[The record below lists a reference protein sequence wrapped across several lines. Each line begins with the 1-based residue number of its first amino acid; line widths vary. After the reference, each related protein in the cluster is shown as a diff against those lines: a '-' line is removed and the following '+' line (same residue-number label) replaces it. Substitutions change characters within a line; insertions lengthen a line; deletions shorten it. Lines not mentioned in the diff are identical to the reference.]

1 MDVTVKVYGRFLE
14 DQVYKI
20 KKRGVKISNDE
31 ITVSLKENASLS
43 ELLKTLEISE
53 HTGIMCLINEKIPY
67 FDDKLSDGDKV
78 EIILLVDG
86 G

>member
-1 MDVTVKVYGRFLE
+1 MDVTVKLYGRFLE
-14 DQVYKI
+14 EQVYKL

-31 ITVSLKENASLS
+31 ITVSLKENSSLS
-43 ELLKTLEISE
+43 DLLKVLEIPE
-53 HTGIMCLINEKIPY
+53 QTAIMCLINEKIPY